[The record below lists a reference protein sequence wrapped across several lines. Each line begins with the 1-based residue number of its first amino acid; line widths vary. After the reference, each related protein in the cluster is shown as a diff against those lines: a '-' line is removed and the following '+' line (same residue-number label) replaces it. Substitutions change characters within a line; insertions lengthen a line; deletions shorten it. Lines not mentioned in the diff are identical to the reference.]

1 LALARRAKNMCVMW
15 RKTAGRSSLAGFP
28 FPPRL
33 QFGYREFRYI
43 TLSSSSIKVDLKIVE
58 F

>member
-1 LALARRAKNMCVMW
+1 MTRRAKHLCVMW
-15 RKTAGRSSLAGFP
+15 RKSAGRSSLAGFP

-33 QFGYREFRYI
+33 LFGYREFRYI